1 MSFNNDWLSRELPAA
16 AGIGTEKVSDKIKG
30 FFKSMKSLNDDRR
43 AVLSKVYSQ
52 NLRSNIQDFCM
63 RCTKQTKPN
72 LGTSFSQLQSESS
85 SESFSFDLRKEVA
98 LQELLCAVVDMD
110 ELLPAG
116 FMKSHF
122 NAL

>member
-1 MSFNNDWLSRELPAA
+1 
-16 AGIGTEKVSDKIKG
+16 
-30 FFKSMKSLNDDRR
+30 
-43 AVLSKVYSQ
+43 
-52 NLRSNIQDFCM
+52 M

-72 LGTSFSQLQSESS
+72 SGTSFSQLQSESS